1 MPRRNSN
8 VATPRHLAPVAVD
21 GISRQALAVLG
32 LPGSLPRKP
41 VTRRAYRNANR
52 RWAA

>member
-8 VATPRHLAPVAVD
+8 VATPRHLAPVAAD
-21 GISRQALAVLG
+21 GIAWGALG
-32 LPGSLPRKP
+32 LPVALPRKP
-41 VTRRAYRNANR
+41 VTRRAYRNASR

>member
-8 VATPRHLAPVAVD
+8 VATPRHLAPVAAE
-21 GISRQALAVLG
+21 GILG
-32 LPGSLPRKP
+32 LPLSLPRKP
-41 VTRRAYRNANR
+41 VTRRAYRNASR